1 MNFER
6 MKPDLKNLDLDKL
19 KRGVAERIPHVSVE
33 MNRKR
38 WIVLVCAL
46 LAAGGGVRRWLRLCP
61 VPEVLPVVAAAPVE
75 VEVVSVYGEYVGRIR
90 AQQFVEIRARVEGY
104 LERMRFTEGTYIKK
118 GQTLF
123 IIEPKIYRARVDKA
137 KAQRK
142 KA

>member
-46 LAAGGGVRRWLRLCP
+46 LAAGGGV
-61 VPEVLPVVAAAPVE
+61 
-75 VEVVSVYGEYVGRIR
+75 
-90 AQQFVEIRARVEGY
+90 
-104 LERMRFTEGTYIKK
+104 
-118 GQTLF
+118 
-123 IIEPKIYRARVDKA
+123 
-137 KAQRK
+137 
-142 KA
+142 